1 MLTKV
6 GDWKLRNSRCNP
18 TSISSKCSNHIR
30 WVISSAAALVAS
42 KLNPLTI
49 EYMITSHC
57 SEEKELVALGEMGLE
72 PRLFFNMRLGEGTG
86 ASLMFP
92 IVEAAIKVADEMATF
107 ENSGVSTGEFKT
119 K

>member
-1 MLTKV
+1 
-6 GDWKLRNSRCNP
+6 
-18 TSISSKCSNHIR
+18 
-30 WVISSAAALVAS
+30 
-42 KLNPLTI
+42 
-49 EYMITSHC
+49 
-57 SEEKELVALGEMGLE
+57 MGLE